1 MAEKEK
7 IVANGKDQKILQHD
21 IEEIDKKVEEV
32 QVLENLIKEQ
42 TVASKSFIYV
52 IIALLVYLIFMV
64 IPDLESV
71 QQNSIEKIDKKVTFM
86 ENDLNS
92 ILVQSER
99 YKKSTRVFTKDNQC
113 ASCHLSPDY
122 LLHNLLTKYPSFS
135 DVKSFMS
142 VGHQRYYTMTTPIP
156 DAELQY
162 IYRALQ

>member
-7 IVANGKDQKILQHD
+7 VVANGKDQKIIQHD
-21 IEEIDKKVEEV
+21 IEDLDKKVEEV
-32 QVLENLIKEQ
+32 QVLENLIKDQ

-52 IIALLVYLIFMV
+52 IIALLMYLIFMV
-64 IPDLESV
+64 IPD
-71 QQNSIEKIDKKVTFM
+71 IDEKVTFM
-86 ENDLNS
+86 EKDLNS

-156 DAELQY
+156 DEQLLE

>member
-7 IVANGKDQKILQHD
+7 VVANGKDQKILQHD

-32 QVLENLIKEQ
+32 QVLENLIKDQ

-64 IPDLESV
+64 IPD
-71 QQNSIEKIDKKVTFM
+71 IDKKVTFM
-86 ENDLNS
+86 EKDLNS

-122 LLHNLLTKYPSFS
+122 LLHNLLKKYPSFS
-135 DVKSFMS
+135 DVKSFH
-142 VGHQRYYTMTTPIP
+142 VGWTSTILYYDYRY
-156 DAELQY
+156 A
-162 IYRALQ
+162 

>member
-7 IVANGKDQKILQHD
+7 NIANGKDQKILQHD
-21 IEEIDKKVEEV
+21 IEEIDKKVDEFTSME
-32 QVLENLIKEQ
+32 LATKEQ
-42 TVASKSFIYV
+42 IVASKSFIYV
-52 IIALLVYLIFMV
+52 IIGLLVYLIFLV
-64 IPDLESV
+64 IP
-71 QQNSIEKIDKKVTFM
+71 NIDEKVTWM
-86 ENDLNS
+86 EKDLNS

-99 YKKSTRVFTKDNQC
+99 FKKSTRVFAKDNQC

-135 DVKSFMS
+135 DVKSFMQ

-156 DAELQY
+156 DEELLE